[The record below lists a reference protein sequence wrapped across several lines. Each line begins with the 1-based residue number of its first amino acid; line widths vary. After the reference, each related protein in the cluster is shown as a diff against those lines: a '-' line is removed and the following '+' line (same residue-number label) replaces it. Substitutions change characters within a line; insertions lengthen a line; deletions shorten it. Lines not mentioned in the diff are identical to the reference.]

1 MFISA
6 GAHTIGRAHC
16 NEVIGR
22 LYNFPGSAN
31 GVDPTLDPT
40 YAAQLQTL
48 CPPNP
53 SPDAAVDL
61 DPITPFITDNNYYRN
76 GVTNRAVL
84 ASDTA
89 IFEDFQTQFAS
100 NLNSNDEQLWEQ
112 KFGNALV
119 HLSTLNLKTASNG
132 QIRVNCHAVNWNGTA
147 AGSDHQ
153 KFDLIWFE
161 ERLQSLLNLQTQWW
175 RI

>member
-1 MFISA
+1 MFNSA

-31 GVDPTLDPT
+31 GIDPTLDPT

-61 DPITPFITDNNYYRN
+61 DPITPFIMDNNYYRN

-112 KFGNALV
+112 KFGDALV

-132 QIRVNCHAVNWNGTA
+132 QIRVNCHVVN
-147 AGSDHQ
+147 
-153 KFDLIWFE
+153 
-161 ERLQSLLNLQTQWW
+161 
-175 RI
+175 